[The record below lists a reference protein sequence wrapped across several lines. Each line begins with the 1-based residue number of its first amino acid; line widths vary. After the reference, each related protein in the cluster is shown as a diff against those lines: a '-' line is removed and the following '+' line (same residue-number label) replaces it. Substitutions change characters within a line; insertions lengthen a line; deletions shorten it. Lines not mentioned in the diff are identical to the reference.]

1 MPAFSALAAL
11 GTALGVGG
19 ASGGAAGAATAGA
32 SAGAAGAAA
41 GGATSLSGIA
51 GLAGTAATIAGTGLQ
66 VAGQMKA
73 QEAAEKAETLRNA
86 QMNLEA
92 TRQRRQIIRQSL
104 IARGQAVNS
113 ATAQGAAEGSGL
125 AGGVSQIASQTG
137 SNLAGVNASQGLG
150 QAMFGANQQLSQ
162 AQTMSSFGSGLSSL
176 GGALFQNQQQIGRLG
191 TYITS

>member
-1 MPAFSALAAL
+1 MPAFSALASL
-11 GTALGVGG
+11 GTALGVGS
-19 ASGGAAGAATAGA
+19 ASGAA
-32 SAGAAGAAA
+32 
-41 GGATSLSGIA
+41 GATSLSGLA
-51 GLAGTAATIAGTGLQ
+51 GAVGTAATIAGTGLQ

-73 QEAAEKAETLRNA
+73 QEAQEKAETLRNA

-125 AGGVSQIASQTG
+125 AGGVSQIASQAG

-150 QAMFGANQQLSQ
+150 QAMFGANQQLSS
-162 AQTMSSFGSGLSSL
+162 AQTMESFGSGLSSL
-176 GGALFQNQQQIGRLG
+176 GGALFKNQEQIGRLG
-191 TYITS
+191 TYLA